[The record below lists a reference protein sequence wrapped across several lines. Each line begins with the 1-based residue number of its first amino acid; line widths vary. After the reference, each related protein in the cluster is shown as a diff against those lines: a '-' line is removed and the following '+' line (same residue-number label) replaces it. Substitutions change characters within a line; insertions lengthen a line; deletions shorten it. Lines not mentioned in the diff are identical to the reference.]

1 MGEQYGFD
9 GKGRHAHGGMLR
21 AALGIRGELEAN
33 DTLGRI
39 FGGYD
44 SNLQTPLREVCANV
58 SACLFLVRS
67 GTKVASA
74 TRYVLRRK
82 RAARTTS
89 WW

>member
-44 SNLQTPLREVCANV
+44 SNLQTPLREVCV
-58 SACLFLVRS
+58 DQCLRPTLCVIFMLVLDS
-67 GTKVASA
+67 SSSC
-74 TRYVLRRK
+74 LRRK
-82 RAARTTS
+82 RVARTIS
-89 WW
+89 W